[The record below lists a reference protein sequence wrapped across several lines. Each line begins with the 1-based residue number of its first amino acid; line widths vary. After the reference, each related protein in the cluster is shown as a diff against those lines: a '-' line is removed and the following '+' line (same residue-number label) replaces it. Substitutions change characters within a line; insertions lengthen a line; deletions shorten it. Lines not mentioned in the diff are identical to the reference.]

1 MNYLATRFQPSKLES
16 TVGQQQLQCHTKP
29 SRKFKVQSSRSDKIL
44 WVRGNKSKPH
54 TIVPLPLIFR
64 PDLETD
70 GFWSVRTGVAS
81 RSFLKKLIKYERT
94 QKTQAILS

>member
-16 TVGQQQLQCHTKP
+16 TVGQQQLQWHTKP
-29 SRKFKVQSSRSDKIL
+29 SRKLKIQSSRSDKIL
-44 WVRGNKSKPH
+44 RVRGNKSKSH

-70 GFWSVRTGVAS
+70 GFWSVRTGAAS
-81 RSFLKKLIKYERT
+81 RSFLKKLRKFEYT
-94 QKTQAILS
+94 QKNPTILT